1 MKKSFANIGMALVNE
16 NVEAMKD
23 GGMIALG
30 KGLFTSADANT
41 PEALKFLTSSPW
53 GRVVFIG
60 LLAAGGS
67 IYNQP
72 KLGALVNCMAAHA
85 AADLLDH
92 VEFTAK
98 GAADQALALCEKLHQ
113 PDELGSV
120 GQIVGERKRIDGEK
134 DKDSRFSTT
143 IGTTPGKELPNPPA
157 DKPKDT
163 NTPDYWP
170 TKQSELIEEG
180 GKLKCP
186 ICGKTRKRNSFG
198 LSKFPVTHP
207 GKPDVLCCSDPCRT
221 VGSKEVKAMADEL
234 KKKEAQDAAI
244 QAVKAKEERFQA
256 IKVEITEAQALLT
269 KATNSANTFQKMLD
283 ANKDDEVSQAAVA
296 AATAKVTEMTEKLDA
311 LEFEAMSLEE
321 ELKMPKKSEDKGT
334 DKQGKPSV
342 VDKLRNG
349 AK

>member
-23 GGMIALG
+23 GGMVALG
-30 KGLFTSADANT
+30 KGLFESASNHT
-41 PEALKFLTSSPW
+41 PESLKFLTDSPW

-60 LLAAGGS
+60 LMAAGVG

-72 KLGALVNCMAAHA
+72 HLGALVNCMAAHTA
-85 AADLLDH
+85 LELVNKVGQDTAD
-92 VEFTAK
+92 K
-98 GAADQALALCEKLHQ
+98 ALALCQNLHQ

-157 DKPKDT
+157 DKPKDAD
-163 NTPDYWP
+163 TPDYWP

-180 GKLKCP
+180 GKFKCP

-221 VGSKEVKAMADEL
+221 TGSKEVKAVADEL

-244 QAVKAKEERFQA
+244 QAAKAKEERFQA

-296 AATAKVTEMTEKLDA
+296 AAKAKVEEMTEKLNA
-311 LEFEAMSLEE
+311 LEFEAMELEE

-334 DKQGKPSV
+334 DKQGKPGV